1 MLRLPPRSTRTDT
14 LFPYT
19 TLFRSFA
26 GQIDRL
32 AVADDGILMVDYK
45 SNRPPPATAERVAP
59 VYLRQMAAYR
69 ALLREIYPGLAV
81 RCALSWTETPR
92 LMPLPGALPDRPA
105 PGA

>member
-1 MLRLPPRSTRTDT
+1 MRSGHDLPEPVRAEVAREALAVIEHPDFVAVFAEGSRAEVAVAGTVGGVT
-14 LFPYT
+14 
-19 TLFRSFA
+19 FA

-69 ALLREIYPGLAV
+69 ARLRA
-81 RCALSWTETPR
+81 R
-92 LMPLPGALPDRPA
+92 
-105 PGA
+105 